1 MFDLTFHQ
9 VGQQIRDV
17 LQAQANSLV
26 HLGKDYPAYRTERT
40 DRPFFLFFFLF
51 FHLSREGN
59 FIRDAR
65 VYTDNARFYYSTT
78 FSCIEFR
85 FLGFD
90 RRFFIAR

>member
-1 MFDLTFHQ
+1 MFDPTFHQ

-26 HLGKDYPAYRTERT
+26 HLGKDYPAYRT
-40 DRPFFLFFFLF
+40 DRSFFPFSSFF

-65 VYTDNARFYYSTT
+65 VYTR
-78 FSCIEFR
+78 
-85 FLGFD
+85 
-90 RRFFIAR
+90 

>member
-1 MFDLTFHQ
+1 MFDPTFHQ

-26 HLGKDYPAYRTERT
+26 HLGKDYPAYRLE
-40 DRPFFLFFFLF
+40 PIVLSSFF

-65 VYTDNARFYYSTT
+65 VYTR
-78 FSCIEFR
+78 
-85 FLGFD
+85 
-90 RRFFIAR
+90 